1 MVAACKV
8 EGGPTYEFQLS
19 GEASRMSYTFSDKK
33 VDFGHVLYDQ
43 PHSTEIVLYNRGKVN
58 FDFTTLNTMEDP
70 NELSPGGIS
79 VTPSSG
85 RILARDNANFKVTFL
100 PGIPGMFSA
109 TFEVQVA
116 HFETD
121 VITLTGN
128 AVYPQM
134 TLNLPRDISSTQ
146 DLSLSKLDL
155 TTNSSSHHTQE
166 TGSAMTMETEID
178 KMLVTLFATEN
189 SSKLFNSQTKPKPR
203 YNQTIDFSM
212 TSMIPISP

>member
-8 EGGPTYEFQLS
+8 EGGPTYELQLS
-19 GEASRMSYTFSDKK
+19 GEASRMSYTFSEKT

-58 FDFTTLNTMEDP
+58 FDFTTLNVMEDP
-70 NELSPGGIS
+70 SELPPGGIA

-85 RILARDNANFKVTFL
+85 RILARDNINFKVTFL
-100 PGIPGMFSA
+100 PGVPGMFST

-121 VITLTGN
+121 VITLIGN

-134 TLNLPRDISSTQ
+134 TLNLPRNISSTQ
-146 DLSLSKLDL
+146 DLSQS
-155 TTNSSSHHTQE
+155 TSQHTQA
-166 TGSAMTMETEID
+166 TGSIMTMEAEID
-178 KMLVTLFATEN
+178 KQLVMLFATEN
-189 SSKLFNSQTKPKPR
+189 SNKLFKSQAKPR
-203 YNQTIDFSM
+203 
-212 TSMIPISP
+212 PR